1 MEAMSAIMEAKD
13 VRGLVLAV
21 GLLLA
26 APPALA
32 APLDGDPAH
41 GEKLY
46 GSRCA
51 FCHALDRN
59 KAGPRHRGVFGRP
72 VAAVPD
78 FRYSKALAARGFTW
92 NADTL
97 DAWLADPRRL
107 VPGTSMGVRTPSPQD
122 RADLIAYLR
131 AHP

>member
-1 MEAMSAIMEAKD
+1 M
-13 VRGLVLAV
+13 RRLVLAAV
-21 GLLLA
+21 LLLA
-26 APPALA
+26 ASPALA
-32 APLDGDPAH
+32 GPLAGDPAH

-59 KAGPRHRGVFGRP
+59 KIGPRHRGVFGRP

-78 FRYSKALAARGFTW
+78 FRYSKALAGKSFVWDAA
-92 NADTL
+92 NL
-97 DAWLADPRRL
+97 DAWLADPKRF
-107 VPGTSMGVRTPSPQD
+107 VSGTSMGARTPSAQD